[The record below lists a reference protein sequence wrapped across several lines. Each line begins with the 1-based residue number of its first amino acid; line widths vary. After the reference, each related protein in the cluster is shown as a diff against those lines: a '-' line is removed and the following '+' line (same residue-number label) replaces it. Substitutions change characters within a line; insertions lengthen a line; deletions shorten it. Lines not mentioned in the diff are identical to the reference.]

1 MLSAAKRALGIHSPS
16 RVFRDEVGLNIG
28 YGVGEG
34 VEASE
39 PSILKSVTG
48 VADAIADEM
57 NDGSYTLKEIVPAT
71 EVNGAIENFTDRIT
85 NSFSSMLDRLQ
96 AIAESVTFSTPAVAG
111 GVVPYKAATTAASGG
126 TADIGTTIEAS
137 NDELASVVTQ
147 VVTNATASI
156 VTAIQNY
163 SGTTV
168 NLDKNSMAEAVI
180 QEINRRTRMT
190 NRSPLI
196 G

>member
-1 MLSAAKRALGIHSPS
+1 M
-16 RVFRDEVGLNIG
+16 FRDEVGLNIG

-85 NSFSSMLDRLQ
+85 DSFSSMLDRLQ
-96 AIAESVTFSTPAVAG
+96 TIAENVTFSTPAVAN

-137 NDELASVVTQ
+137 NDELGSVVIQ
-147 VVTNATASI
+147 AVTSATAAI
-156 VTAIQNY
+156 VDAIQQY
-163 SGTTV
+163 SGPTV
-168 NLDKNSMAEAVI
+168 NLDANSLTNTVVA
-180 QEINRRTRMT
+180 EINRKTRMAGK
-190 NRSPLI
+190 SPLLI
-196 G
+196 